1 MKALHK
7 YLGLAL
13 GILFSGSLTAQ
24 SNTLKLLEQEK
35 YEEIVRINGKKTVA
49 KKGNYINQSALAFAY
64 SKLEIQDKAFES
76 YMELSDRYPNDITA
90 TDLLNYALSAR
101 KIELYGFS
109 DSVIL
114 LLKDNFYQGIPLFE
128 ELTLAFYSENKDK
141 RSDYWEEFNFTQN
154 YSIKPLEGGTGNG
167 DYGIVPS
174 PDGDA
179 FITERKKESGLW
191 KIRSGFNNLPYSVIV
206 SGSFNDSSIGK
217 TKEVSFNKCRVHQYA
232 SSYDEATGI
241 LYITRN
247 AEKANAKGEKVLQIY
262 GLSQDKGK
270 WVEIPFQFNSS
281 KFNVS
286 DLVIS
291 PDRSKVVFVSDM
303 PGGYGKSDLYEA
315 PIVSN
320 GPNGIKIGEPLNMG
334 PEVNTMLRDNF
345 PRFSPDGNFY
355 FSSEG
360 HLGFGGLDIYTIDPS
375 SGMILNMGKPVNS
388 TMDDFGPIV
397 LNKSGVFSTN
407 RLSKGSNDDL
417 YYFEILGTDSNMV
430 QPKPTDNELLVELY
444 DKETGAFMQNVGFAL
459 DNLDDEASALTASTD
474 TTGLASYDSIP
485 AEARVQVSA
494 HPCGYKYASTTKYTV
509 NAEGKR
515 VIKLEL
521 EKFKIGEDLGQ
532 LFEVKPIYY
541 DVNSFKLTRQSKQ
554 ELDRVAIVL
563 QDNPSLEVELGSH
576 TDSRGSNEINNNLS
590 NARAKSVYDY
600 LNSNGIDAARMKYK
614 GYGETRLL
622 NRCKDGIECSDAE
635 HAVNRRTEYI
645 ISGILP
651 CDESFLASNVQ
662 KSYKRNQ
669 NRTTKVDPKDLDQ
682 GNMKMGDADADGI
695 PDYLDPDSDNDGIPD
710 ASEGMKDSDK
720 DGLPNFIDKDSD
732 NDGIPDLVEGAEDFD
747 RDGKPN
753 YRDTD
758 SDNDGIKD
766 ADEGLDDPDN
776 DGNPN
781 YLDIDSDGDGIKDIS
796 EVNRDSDGDGVFNYL
811 DQDSDNDGIP
821 DGEEGV
827 KDTDRDGKPN
837 YRDDDSDN
845 DNIPDKIEGTKDTDK
860 DGKPDYLD
868 TDSDEDGIPDK
879 YEAPS
884 NYEKYPK
891 NIVPVMAKSPQA
903 DAVPNSDPTLKTVVE
918 PRIQANEAPA
928 DKTPSPT
935 SAAKNVEAPD
945 NTWKQEGN
953 VRTDAGETGTVY
965 RVQFKM
971 SLKPI
976 NESKFMSMGMKDLYM
991 YRSGK
996 YYKYCTGEFSNEA
1009 DADSFKNNL
1018 RRKGF
1023 KDAFVVKFKDDKR
1036 VLK

>member
-1 MKALHK
+1 MKTLHK
-7 YLGLAL
+7 YLSLAL
-13 GILFSGSLTAQ
+13 GLIASGTLWSQ
-24 SNTLKLLEQEK
+24 SNILTLLEQEK
-35 YEEIVRINGKKTVA
+35 YEEIVRVNRNQTFA
-49 KKGNYINQSALAFAY
+49 KKGDYLNQSALAFSYA
-64 SKLEIQDKAFES
+64 KMEIQDKAFEA
-76 YMELSDRYPNDITA
+76 YTELSDSFPNDITA

-101 KIELYGFS
+101 KMELYGFS

-114 LLKDNFYQGIPLFE
+114 MLKDNFYQGIPLFE
-128 ELTLAFYSENKDK
+128 ELTPAFYSENKDK
-141 RSDYWEEFNFTQN
+141 RGDYWEEFNFTDN
-154 YSIKPLEGGTGNG
+154 YRIKPMEGGTGNG
-167 DYGIVPS
+167 DFGLLTLPNGS
-174 PDGDA
+174 A
-179 FITERKKESGLW
+179 FLTETKKENGLW
-191 KIRSGFNNLPYSVIV
+191 KIRSAHHNQPFTVIV
-206 SGSFNDSSIGK
+206 SGKFNDSSISS
-217 TKEVSFNKCRVHQYA
+217 TKEASFNCSRVHQYA

-247 AEKANAKGEKVLQIY
+247 ADKPNDKNERVLQIY
-262 GLSQDKGK
+262 GLVEEKGK
-270 WVEIPFQFNSS
+270 WKEIPFQLNNG

-320 GPNGIKIGEPLNMG
+320 GPDGIKIGEPVNMG

-345 PRFSPDGNFY
+345 PRFSEDGNFY

-360 HLGFGGLDIYTIDPS
+360 HLGFGGLDIYTVDPS

-388 TMDDFGPIV
+388 TMDDFAPK
-397 LNKSGVFSTN
+397 LMDRKGVFSSN
-407 RLSKGSNDDL
+407 RLGKGANDDL
-417 YYFEILGTDSNMV
+417 YYFEVLGADSNVV
-430 QPKPTDNELLVELY
+430 QPKPTDSELLVELY
-444 DKETGAFMQNVGFAL
+444 DKETGAFLTNVDFAL
-459 DNLDDEASALTASTD
+459 DNLSDEASAIMASTD
-474 TTGLASYDSIP
+474 STGLATYNDIP
-485 AEARVQVSA
+485 AESKVQISA
-494 HPCGYKYASTTKYTV
+494 HPCGYKYASTSSYVV
-509 NAEGKR
+509 NAAGKR

-521 EKFKIGEDLGQ
+521 EKFKEGEDLGQ

-541 DVNSFKLTRQSKQ
+541 EVNSFQLTAQSKR

-563 QDNPSLEVELGSH
+563 QDNPSLQVELGSH
-576 TDSRGSNEINNNLS
+576 TDSRGSDEINRNLS

-600 LNSNGIDAARMKYK
+600 LASKGINRARMKYK

-622 NRCKDGIECSDAE
+622 NRCKDGIECSDEE

-651 CDESFLASNVQ
+651 CDESLLASNVQ
-662 KSYKRNQ
+662 KPRSARSNKI
-669 NRTTKVDPKDLDQ
+669 DPKDLEQ
-682 GNMKMGDADADGI
+682 GPMKMGDADGDGI

-710 ASEGMKDSDK
+710 ASEGRRDSDK

-753 YRDTD
+753 YIDTD

-766 ADEGLDDPDN
+766 SDEGLDDPDN

-781 YLDIDSDGDGIKDIS
+781 YLDIDSDGDGTKDIS
-796 EVNRDSDGDGVFNYL
+796 EATRDSDGDGILNYL

-821 DGEEGV
+821 DSVEGI

-837 YRDDDSDN
+837 YRDEDSDN
-845 DNIPDKIEGTKDTDK
+845 DNIPDKIEGTKDSDN

-879 YEAPS
+879 YEAPA

-891 NIVPVMAKSPQA
+891 DIVPVVASSPQS
-903 DAVPNSDPTLKTVVE
+903 DAVPAPKPTRVTPKESPAPARVSSPKKV
-918 PRIQANEAPA
+918 EAPA
-928 DKTPSPT
+928 
-935 SAAKNVEAPD
+935 
-945 NTWKQEGN
+945 NTWNNSGIIKTSN
-953 VRTDAGETGTVY
+953 GESGTVY

-976 NESKFMSMGMKDLYM
+976 NEKKFMAMGKKSVFM

-996 YYKYCTGEFSNEA
+996 YYKYCSGEFTNET
-1009 DADSFKNNL
+1009 DADNYKNNL

-1023 KDAFVVKFKDDKR
+1023 KDAFVVKFVDGNR